1 MTMRFNDL
9 YIAPG
14 MAVLP
19 ERMDSTPA
27 RAMLHAIAL
36 QESGFRHRRQ
46 IRGPARGW
54 WQFEPIGVRG
64 VLEHRATRTTAEQA
78 CALLGYS
85 AADYKSLCNAIEHND
100 MLACAF
106 ARLLLWRLPNALPA
120 REDEDGAWYQYID
133 TWRPGKPH
141 RERWG
146 DNYRQSWEAVTT

>member
-1 MTMRFNDL
+1 MTMRFHDL

-14 MAVLP
+14 MAALP

-27 RAMLHAIAL
+27 RAMLYAIAL

-54 WQFEPIGVRG
+54 WQFEPIGVHG
-64 VLEHRATRTTAEQA
+64 VLAHRASRTTAEQV

-85 AADYKSLCNAIEHND
+85 ATDHRALYDAIEHND

-106 ARLLLWRLPNALPA
+106 ARLLLWRLPEALPA
-120 REDEDGAWYQYID
+120 REDADGAWCQYID

-141 RERWG
+141 RERWD
-146 DNYRQSWEAVTT
+146 DNYRQGWEAVTT